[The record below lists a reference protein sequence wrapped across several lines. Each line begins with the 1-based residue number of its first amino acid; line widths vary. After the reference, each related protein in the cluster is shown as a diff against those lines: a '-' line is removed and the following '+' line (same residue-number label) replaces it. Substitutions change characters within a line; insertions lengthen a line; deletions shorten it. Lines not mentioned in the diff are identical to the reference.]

1 MKSYQSMWHYD
12 LARPTA
18 RFGSRPPARPI
29 TAPIVRVLSF
39 FIKIAGA
46 GLKSELAEKILA
58 EKAQPNRYQPNGPG
72 SGIQGS
78 WSGIQ
83 SPVVW
88 DRGPRVQGPSL
99 RSGVWGPGS
108 KGRGLGSGVRALG
121 TRVRGPRSEYQ
132 GLGSGI
138 RGPGSGVPLIF

>member
-1 MKSYQSMWHYD
+1 M
-12 LARPTA
+12 
-18 RFGSRPPARPI
+18 
-29 TAPIVRVLSF
+29 LSF

-78 WSGIQ
+78 WSGVQ

-132 GLGSGI
+132 GPGSGI
-138 RGPGSGVPLIF
+138 RGLGSRVRGASDFLIIFDYFFDYFLIRSEIKKIYKNK